1 MTWLENEQDMTTVVL
16 ATIQTKQPASSLTE
30 RGVAG
35 TAAEVDET
43 ALGEEDDV
51 AARGHGEAVD
61 LGLDVDVLDRVLLEP
76 GDVNLDVKVADAV
89 AESARQL
96 QGHSQR
102 VWVLICGTNRL
113 ADSLGHNGVLGHGL
127 KVLGGDDVPVTGG
140 GDEDVRAGGGL
151 LHRGDLVTGHGGL
164 EGVDGVDLGHED
176 TGTVRAER
184 LGALN
189 TNTSANRSTVAPM
202 LLGLSD
208 AARADRE
215 GRIV

>member
-89 AESARQL
+89 AESAKHTLATDAL
-96 QGHSQR
+96 QRSKGHMASPTH
-102 VWVLICGTNRL
+102 LDTMASSGMASKCL
-113 ADSLGHNGVLGHGL
+113 AVMMSLL
-127 KVLGGDDVPVTGG
+127 PVVVTKMF
-140 GDEDVRAGGGL
+140 A
-151 LHRGDLVTGHGGL
+151 RGAASSIVVT
-164 EGVDGVDLGHED
+164 
-176 TGTVRAER
+176 
-184 LGALN
+184 
-189 TNTSANRSTVAPM
+189 S
-202 LLGLSD
+202 
-208 AARADRE
+208 
-215 GRIV
+215 